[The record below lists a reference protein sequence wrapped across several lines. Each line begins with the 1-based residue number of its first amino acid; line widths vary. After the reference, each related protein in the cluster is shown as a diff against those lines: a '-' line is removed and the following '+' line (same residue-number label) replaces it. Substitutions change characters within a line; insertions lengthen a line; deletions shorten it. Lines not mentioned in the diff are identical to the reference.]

1 MPLIPLIEI
10 CNQHCLFCAAE
21 GRKDDVSF
29 ERNLKAIDRELA
41 AGAETIILSGG
52 ETTLCPD
59 LFYFIKHIKA
69 KGARV
74 ELQSNGLT
82 LSSPRIAKALVL
94 SGVDLFN
101 INFPSCDSEINDM
114 MTGTSGTLSRR
125 STGVRNLLMN
135 GASVRLTHIVC
146 SLNYRRLPD
155 FVRFAAETMRG
166 VRLVQ
171 FSFLKAMGGVLKRPE
186 LLPSYSEVSPFI
198 IEAFRICRD
207 NGINAI
213 TDHIPPCFL
222 GEYFNLNVDFMKT
235 ISGENTDISRKEKK
249 QLPACAGCRF
259 AENCFGPREDY
270 VNLKGGAEIRPVK

>member
-1 MPLIPLIEI
+1 MPLIPLIET

-29 ERNLKAIDRELA
+29 KRNLNAINMELE
-41 AGAETIILSGG
+41 AGADTIILSGG

-59 LFYFIKHIKA
+59 LFYFIKHIKS

-82 LSSPRIAKALVL
+82 SASPKIARALVL

-101 INFPSCDSEINDM
+101 INFPSDDPEINDK

-125 STGVRNLLMN
+125 ISGVRNLMAN

-155 FVRFAAETMRG
+155 FARFISGQIPG

-186 LLPSYSEVSPFI
+186 LLPSYSEVSSFI
-198 IEAFRICRD
+198 AEAFRICRA

-222 GEYFNLNVDFMKT
+222 GEYYSMNVDYMKT
-235 ISGENTDISRKEKK
+235 ISGEDTSISRSEKK
-249 QLPACAGCRF
+249 QLPSCAGCRF
-259 AENCFGPREDY
+259 AKNCFGPREDY
-270 VNLKGGAEIRPVK
+270 VKLKGGAEIRAVK